1 MATTSPAYQLLTEHF
16 EYPPLS
22 FIDDIINSVHI
33 ILYRMMPDVEAFVAD
48 IEIDPLQG
56 VHQLETLLENAI
68 DRNFDAFELYV
79 LRNIFNIPADLQP
92 WMKLAHHNDLDFSLI
107 DKDIDTKTAQL
118 RYQLTSAYRT
128 RNILHRELQ
137 VSRRNL
143 AEISSHAAKLSFLQT
158 DAVQKKVTP
167 IPDTAEFLADQV
179 STLKSLLEKL
189 RKENIAVPQN
199 AREEYIEMMVGKIVG
214 SVEGGI
220 DWTAEAARI
229 REIQGSPQT
238 LEETT

>member
-1 MATTSPAYQLLTEHF
+1 MTTSPAYQLLTEHF

-33 ILYRMMPDVEAFVAD
+33 ILYRMMPDVESFVAD
-48 IEIDPLQG
+48 TEPDPLHG

-92 WMKLAHHNDLDFSLI
+92 WMKLAHHNHLDFSLI
-107 DKDIDTKTAQL
+107 DNDIDSKTAEL
-118 RYQLTSAYRT
+118 RHKLTLALRMRS
-128 RNILHRELQ
+128 ILHRELL

-143 AEISSHAAKLSFLQT
+143 TEISSHAAKLSFLQT
-158 DAVQKKVTP
+158 DAIQKKVTP

-179 STLKSLLEKL
+179 STLKSLIENL
-189 RKENIAVPQN
+189 RKENITIPQN
-199 AREEYIEMMVGKIVG
+199 PRQEYIEKMVGKMVG
-214 SVEGGI
+214 SVDGGI

-229 REIQGSPQT
+229 REIQGSSHS
-238 LEETT
+238 LEEFD